1 MAAPTELSKSW
12 DRLDANELD
21 AIELMAAAVRPV
33 SEPMAD
39 YLKVAVESESG
50 HRAELKSKP
59 RQVPEIEL
67 WTDRELSNAYT
78 AAIVIEQASAVSG
91 RLHEWGS
98 WLMHSVCLHMA
109 TRLEARHQVSEVQ
122 KRCDNN

>member
-1 MAAPTELSKSW
+1 MAAPAELSKSW

-33 SEPMAD
+33 SEVVAD
-39 YLKVAVESESG
+39 YLTAAVESESG

-78 AAIVIEQASAVSG
+78 GTIVIEQASAVSG
-91 RLHEWGS
+91 RLSEWGS
-98 WLMHSVCLHMA
+98 WLMHTVCLHMA

>member
-1 MAAPTELSKSW
+1 MAAPTELSSAW
-12 DRLDANELD
+12 DRLTDDELD
-21 AIELMAAAVRPV
+21 CIEIMAITIQEVSPPMAAF
-33 SEPMAD
+33 
-39 YLKVAVESESG
+39 LKSATAAESG

-78 AAIVIEQASAVSG
+78 GTIVIEQASAVSG
-91 RLHEWGS
+91 RLSEWGS
-98 WLMHSVCLHMA
+98 WLMHTVCLHMA